1 MNYPKKFRLLMTIV
15 FLIMS
20 PLGGAPANIWSQEA
34 MYPAENFE
42 AEPMAMEAETAES
55 YLEPMEEAVSP
66 DMPATDEAAEAE
78 APAKKAEDAGM
89 IDSKESKEMVLLRGE
104 LATLKVY
111 SLTRLSISDPNIADV
126 ASADADKL
134 LIIGKALGQTVFF
147 IWDEYGKRTIV
158 IRVQEEDQAL
168 IKARVEKLLKSAKI
182 EGLTF
187 EENAYEGK
195 LVIAGDLSK
204 EKYSV
209 YSTVV
214 GPFGDRIISLVKEE
228 LSEDLIQIDMQVA
241 ELNTTLQKS
250 MGIDWTAGSAQGLTL
265 SYKEAIPTPA
275 KQLEKFIKVGDFTRT
290 SALLITINNLLQEG
304 KGRVLSKPKLV
315 VVSGKQASFQVGGQ
329 IPVRTVTTSSS
340 GISTENVSFVDY
352 GIMMS
357 ITPKIRRG
365 KIDITLSVVIS
376 DIDSSVVTANSVA
389 FTRRSAQTQLL
400 LDDQQTIVLAGLIKS
415 NRSEQVKKIPFLG
428 DIPIIGLAF
437 RSRTMPSAA
446 TDTEIVITLTPTIL
460 SQQENAGDKTA
471 AKAEPAKTEETVST
485 ALDSASGSSDVA
497 VKDKKEGPADQAAE
511 ALKEEMV
518 SVQDS
523 KLDVLE
529 KTESKMQEAMPAETE
544 TMQDQPMARI
554 DEPQIR
560 IETPAADN
568 SPSVSRY
575 VFSVQKKISEAISY
589 PYEAVEN
596 GWEGTVKL
604 TLKILKDGSLE
615 EVTVKESSGHNIFDT
630 DAVNTAEILAPYAAF
645 PPELELNEITVTI
658 PIVYSQDSA
667 SLDVVCR
674 PRPNTETEARPF
686 LSSGKTYEEVVQEK
700 IAGAIT
706 YPESI
711 RHFGWEGTVRLNLRI
726 SRDGTLSY
734 AEVRESSGHKVFDQ
748 CALQT
753 AKAVAPFSVFPAD
766 SAIEEL
772 NVTVPIVYSL
782 EK

>member
-1 MNYPKKFRLLMTIV
+1 MVASV
-15 FLIMS
+15 FLMMS
-20 PLGGAPANIWSQEA
+20 FFWGMPVNAWSQDAMEPMESLEPEFLDGGAGAD
-34 MYPAENFE
+34 
-42 AEPMAMEAETAES
+42 S
-55 YLEPMEEAVSP
+55 YAEPMEEVMAPESAGVEPSAE
-66 DMPATDEAAEAE
+66 MPAEKDEDSGA
-78 APAKKAEDAGM
+78 
-89 IDSKESKEMVLLRGE
+89 IDSKEAKEMVLLRGE

-134 LIIGKALGQTVFF
+134 LIIGKTLGQTVFF
-147 IWDEYGKRTIV
+147 IWDEYGKRTV
-158 IRVQEEDQAL
+158 VVRVQEEDQAL
-168 IKARVEKLLKSAKI
+168 IKARVEKLLKGAKV

-195 LVIAGDLSK
+195 LMISGDLSK
-204 EKYSV
+204 EKFAV
-209 YSTVV
+209 YSTVIAS
-214 GPFGDRIISLVKEE
+214 FGDRIINLVKEE
-228 LSEDLIQIDMQVA
+228 LSEDLVQIDMQVA

-250 MGIDWTAGSAQGLTL
+250 MGIDWTAGTASNLTL
-265 SYKEAIPTPA
+265 KYQEAIPTA
-275 KQLEKFIKVGDFTRT
+275 TEQLERFIKVGDFTRT
-290 SALLITINNLLQEG
+290 TALLITINNLLQEG

-329 IPVRTVTTSSS
+329 IPIRTTTTGTGGAAS
-340 GISTENVSFVDY
+340 ENVSFKDY
-352 GIMMS
+352 GIIMN
-357 ITPKIRRG
+357 ITPTIRRG
-365 KIDITLSVVIS
+365 KVDITMSVEIS
-376 DIDSSVVTANSVA
+376 DIDSSVVTADSVA

-415 NRSEQVKKIPFLG
+415 NRSEQVKKVPFLG

-460 SQQENAGDKTA
+460 PQQENADKNELAKSETP
-471 AKAEPAKTEETVST
+471 KAEDVVSAQAGSADSST
-485 ALDSASGSSDVA
+485 GNAPSVSESKEADAL
-497 VKDKKEGPADQAAE
+497 AE
-511 ALKEEMV
+511 AEPSQEV
-518 SVQDS
+518 VDVIAQEDRSVGAGA
-523 KLDVLE
+523 V
-529 KTESKMQEAMPAETE
+529 ETE
-544 TMQDQPMARI
+544 QDTMIPGNNSTENIIVEEAVQDQPMARV
-554 DEPQIR
+554 DESQIE
-560 IETPAADN
+560 IEAPAADD
-568 SPSVSRY
+568 SQSVSKY

-596 GWEGTVKL
+596 GWAGTVKL

-615 EVTVKESSGHNIFDT
+615 EVTVKESSGHNIFDK

-667 SLDVVCR
+667 SLEVVCR
-674 PRPNTETEARPF
+674 PEPNTETEAKPF
-686 LSSGKTYEEVVQEK
+686 LSSGKTYEEMVQEK
-700 IAGAIT
+700 IASAIT

-711 RHFGWEGTVRLNLRI
+711 KHFGWEGTVRLNLRI